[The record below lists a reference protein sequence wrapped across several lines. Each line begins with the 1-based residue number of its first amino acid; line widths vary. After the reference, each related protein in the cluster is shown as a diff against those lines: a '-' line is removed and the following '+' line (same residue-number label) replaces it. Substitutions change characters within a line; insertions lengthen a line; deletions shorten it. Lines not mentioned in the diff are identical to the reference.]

1 MVSIYA
7 DYNYPKFIYSG
18 YGNDFD
24 VYKNGIKSSHNKVSI
39 IDIFVTSFYNP
50 LIESWMNLNQL
61 PSKVEFKFFYNGN
74 DVILYD
80 IDKNVF
86 NTDTDLMKYFN
97 ISKRSFLFKNE
108 NDEFILSLVEDLKQ
122 NKITFKDFILSFI
135 PSADLNYIKGI
146 YIKTDNK
153 PIDYIK
159 NINSTELILEHKNEE
174 FSKHIRSFLLK
185 NIAEIINS
193 NLNEILESV
202 DTSKLK
208 ELQYI
213 DIVSNIFNIYMDKYG
228 LDEVEDYKYFV
239 SQFLWKDIGYI
250 NTEFISNEVTKILIE
265 SDIKNLE
272 FFKFLLNQLKTK
284 KKPNFILT
292 EYYTNVLNNFI
303 SYVDTLLFE
312 NENIEINLQE
322 NPETTPTPP
331 TYEIKIEGGAIKIDD
346 KEKEKLQKSYNKLQ
360 TIIKKITKK
369 ELDLKKEKNC
379 VVFIGGFNIVDKNF
393 DKLIKE
399 TYKNKDIYFFVFDNE
414 NKISNK
420 FLIVSDLNKSI
431 LETIKKQNKNIKEII
446 YLDTFNIDFIL
457 NEIFKRN
464 IGIEKFVFEYKSDFE
479 FFNKYLIHN
488 FNYSINTEDVRVY
501 ENISLKE
508 KIKDAIVNSNF
519 DTFFENASEYAS
531 NYFSNII
538 AQYTGNVKIS

>member
-1 MVSIYA
+1 
-7 DYNYPKFIYSG
+7 
-18 YGNDFD
+18 
-24 VYKNGIKSSHNKVSI
+24 
-39 IDIFVTSFYNP
+39 
-50 LIESWMNLNQL
+50 
-61 PSKVEFKFFYNGN
+61 
-74 DVILYD
+74 
-80 IDKNVF
+80 
-86 NTDTDLMKYFN
+86 
-97 ISKRSFLFKNE
+97 
-108 NDEFILSLVEDLKQ
+108 
-122 NKITFKDFILSFI
+122 
-135 PSADLNYIKGI
+135 
-146 YIKTDNK
+146 
-153 PIDYIK
+153 
-159 NINSTELILEHKNEE
+159 
-174 FSKHIRSFLLK
+174 
-185 NIAEIINS
+185 
-193 NLNEILESV
+193 
-202 DTSKLK
+202 
-208 ELQYI
+208 
-213 DIVSNIFNIYMDKYG
+213 
-228 LDEVEDYKYFV
+228 VEDYKYFV

-331 TYEIKIEGGAIKIDD
+331 TYEIKIEGDAIKIDD

-393 DKLIKE
+393 DKLIKD
-399 TYKNKDIYFFVFDNE
+399 TYKNKDIYFFIFDNE

-488 FNYSINTEDVRVY
+488 FNYSINIEDVRVY